1 MGALL
6 KEQDP
11 LSGGSYTLQEAA
23 RLLGIDNA
31 SRIRGWIAGYQ
42 NRAVPII
49 RRQYTIDNGAQEIG
63 FWDLLEVRFIEHFR
77 KQGVSL
83 QSLRKAAGAARLE
96 LKRQHPFAISNIKF
110 MTDRKRIFMQSA
122 EETGDRKLLDLTCG
136 QFAMY
141 EVIEREL
148 AKGIDFDPATGLA
161 ERWHPRP
168 WEFPH
173 IVLDP
178 RISFGQP
185 CVEQF
190 RMPTATLFHAWKTE
204 DGDYDVVSDW
214 YEVDRPFVEEAVNF
228 EMALAA

>member
-1 MGALL
+1 MAALL

-11 LSGGSYTLQEAA
+11 LNGGSYTLQEAA
-23 RLLGIDNA
+23 RLLGIANT

-42 NRAVPII
+42 NRPDPII
-49 RRQYTIDNGAQEIG
+49 RRQYMIGDGAQELG

-83 QSLRKAAGAARLE
+83 QSLRKAAEAARLE

-136 QFAMY
+136 QYAMY
-141 EVIEREL
+141 DVIERNL
-148 AKGIDFDPATGLA
+148 AKGIEFDPSTGLA
-161 ERWHPRP
+161 ERWHPQP
-168 WEFPH
+168 TEFPH
-173 IVLDP
+173 VVLNP

-185 CVEQF
+185 CIEQF
-190 RMPTATLFHAWKTE
+190 RMPTATLFQAWKTE
-204 DGDYDVVSDW
+204 ENDYDAVSDW
-214 YEVDRPFVEEAVNF
+214 YEVGRPFVEEAVKF
-228 EMALAA
+228 EMALTA